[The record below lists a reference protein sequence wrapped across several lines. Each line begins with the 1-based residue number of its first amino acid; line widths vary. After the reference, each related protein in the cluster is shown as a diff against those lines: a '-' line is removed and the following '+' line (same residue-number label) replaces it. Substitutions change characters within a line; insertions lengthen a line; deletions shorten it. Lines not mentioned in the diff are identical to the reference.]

1 MSTKFVVFASA
12 SFLALAATPA
22 MAEPFSG
29 PYVGVEAGLDNY
41 EIQANDVFADDTEF
55 DGLSG
60 NGIVGAVF
68 AGYDMPLGTS
78 AFVGI
83 EGKAALSAAEVTIGN
98 DAGGLSASAKE
109 TFGATARLGAMLNDS
124 TGLYARAGW
133 ENTRFKLD
141 LDGTG
146 ESDRDD
152 ALVLGAGLETRFG
165 TATSLRV
172 EYTYSDYS
180 DFIRNNAIRAGVAFR
195 F

>member
-1 MSTKFVVFASA
+1 MNTKFAVIASA

-29 PYVGVEAGLDNY
+29 PYIGIEAGLDSY
-41 EIQANDVFADDTEF
+41 EVQAGDVFADGDHY

-60 NGIVGAVF
+60 NGVVGALF
-68 AGYDMPLGTS
+68 AGYDLPVSPST
-78 AFVGI
+78 FVGI
-83 EGKAALSAAEVTIGN
+83 EAKAALSAAEITADTGT
-98 DAGGLSASAKE
+98 DAFSASAKE
-109 TFGATARLGAMLNDS
+109 TFGATARLGAMLNDN

-133 ENTRFKLD
+133 ENTRFKLAA
-141 LDGTG
+141 DGVS

-165 TATSLRV
+165 DATSFRV
-172 EYTYSDYS
+172 EYTYADYS
-180 DFIRNNAIRAGVAFR
+180 DFIKNNSVRAGVAYR

>member
-1 MSTKFVVFASA
+1 MNTKFAAIASA
-12 SFLALAATPA
+12 SLLAFVATPA

-29 PYVGVEAGLDNY
+29 PYVGLEAGLDSY
-41 EIQANDVFADDTEF
+41 EVQAGDEL

-60 NGIVGAVF
+60 NGVAGAVY
-68 AGYDMPLGTS
+68 AGYDLPVSPST
-78 AFVGI
+78 FVGI
-83 EGKAALSAAEVTIGN
+83 EAKAALSAAEITADTGT
-98 DAGGLSASAKE
+98 DAFSASAKE

-133 ENTRFKLD
+133 ENTRFKLAAN
-141 LDGTG
+141 GVS

-165 TATSLRV
+165 EATSFRV
-172 EYTYSDYS
+172 EYTYADYS
-180 DFIRNNAIRAGVAFR
+180 DFIKNNAVRAGVSYR